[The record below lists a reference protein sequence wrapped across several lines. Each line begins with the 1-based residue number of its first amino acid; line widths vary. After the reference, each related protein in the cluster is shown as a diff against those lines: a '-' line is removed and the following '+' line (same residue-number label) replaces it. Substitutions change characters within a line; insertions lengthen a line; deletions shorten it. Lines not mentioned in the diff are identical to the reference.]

1 MYVTAKKIID
11 RILALL
17 GMIVLSPVFLI
28 LVAAIKLDSRG
39 PVLFRQ
45 KPDREGG
52 HPQDAFP
59 YPEIPHHADRHAQG
73 HAHASFGES

>member
-45 KPDREGG
+45 KRVGIHKTHLDRK
-52 HPQDAFP
+52 
-59 YPEIPHHADRHAQG
+59 
-73 HAHASFGES
+73 SVV